1 MAACLSCSSHGG
13 DGGERV
19 AAGERQAAQTGRRVD
34 AGRTPARQREGV
46 AHATTGGQK
55 LSNTS

>member
-19 AAGERQAAQTGRRVD
+19 AAGECQAQTGRRVD

-55 LSNTS
+55 LRS